1 MRDKYKNALMW
12 GLYAVLFLFAAVF
25 QTVIFG
31 RPRFYGVKLSLLPV
45 VIGCV
50 TMHTGSENGAVY
62 GLAAGLF
69 WALTGADTGALFI
82 VLFAVSGAVCG
93 YLCDR
98 YLKQHFVSAL
108 LMALLALLL
117 CQLPV
122 FAVKC
127 YLGSAFW
134 QQIGSVFVQVGLS
147 MAAFP
152 VIYLI
157 SWAVRKVGV

>member
-25 QTVIFG
+25 QTVLFG
-31 RPRFYGVKLSLLPV
+31 SPRFFGVKLCLLPV

-50 TMHTGSENGAVY
+50 TMHTGSESGAIF

-69 WALTGADTGALFI
+69 WALTGADAGALFI
-82 VLFAVSGAVCG
+82 LLFTVSGAVCG

-98 YLKQHFVSAL
+98 YLKRHIVSAL
-108 LMALLALLL
+108 LMALLALLI
-117 CQLPV
+117 CQLPF

-127 YLGSAFW
+127 YLGSTYW
-134 QQIGSVFVQVGLS
+134 RQIGSVLTQIGLS

-157 SWAVRKVGV
+157 SWAIRKVGV